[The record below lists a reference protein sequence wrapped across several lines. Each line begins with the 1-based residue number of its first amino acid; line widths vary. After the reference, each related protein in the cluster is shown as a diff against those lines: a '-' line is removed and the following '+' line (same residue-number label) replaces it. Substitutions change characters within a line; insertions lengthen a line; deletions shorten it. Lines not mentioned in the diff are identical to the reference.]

1 RGTRSAAAGAGEPA
15 AGAKRG
21 TRSAAAGAGE
31 PAAAAKRGTRSA
43 AAGAGASAALTQAQI
58 AASAAAAPPAAT
70 LGACPR
76 EGCGGR
82 IIRGKRGYGCSHYK
96 TGCGFVI
103 WKDSF
108 GASLTD
114 TAVMYLLKHG
124 RTAAMRLTGEQG
136 QPVEARLVLL
146 DRTTGRLGIEPVS
159 N

>member
-1 RGTRSAAAGAGEPA
+1 M
-15 AGAKRG
+15 
-21 TRSAAAGAGE
+21 
-31 PAAAAKRGTRSA
+31 
-43 AAGAGASAALTQAQI
+43 
-58 AASAAAAPPAAT
+58 
-70 LGACPR
+70 
-76 EGCGGR
+76 
-82 IIRGKRGYGCSHYK
+82 
-96 TGCGFVI
+96 I